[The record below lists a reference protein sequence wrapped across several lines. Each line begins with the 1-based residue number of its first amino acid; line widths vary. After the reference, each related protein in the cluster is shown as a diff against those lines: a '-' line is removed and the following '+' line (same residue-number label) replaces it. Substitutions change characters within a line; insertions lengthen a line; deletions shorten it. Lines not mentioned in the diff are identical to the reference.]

1 VIRVERLACAAGKF
15 KLGEITLAIA
25 PGEYFAL
32 LGPTGCGKTMLLE
45 CICGL
50 HNINHGQIVADG
62 KDVTR
67 ESPEL
72 RGFGYVPQDYVLLP
86 FLTVSENILFP
97 LRVRRKLDADA
108 RAHFGALVDILRI
121 GPLLDRKP
129 HHLSGGEKQRCALAR
144 ALVTKPRLLLLDEPY
159 TAVDMGLRK
168 RLWAEMKS
176 IHSRFQTT
184 VLHVT
189 HDFDEALTLS
199 QRAAVLVNGCLEQVG
214 PMGEILER
222 PATRPVAEFIGMTN
236 VYEGQV
242 ASMDGSGKSMSIHWN
257 GWTLRAPLR
266 NGLVPGAKFGFY
278 LRPGRIKPV
287 ASLGKEGAR
296 HTSVISAR
304 FSSAVVQRD
313 GRTLFFKVPNGADAA
328 NGNTA
333 DLEVSVSNESTFV
346 PKEGEPVLLGVS
358 EEAVGVFAN
367 SSSPRDPAGV
377 PDGRRPACRS
387 FCSSR
392 TKG

>member
-1 VIRVERLACAAGKF
+1 MIRVERLACAAGKF

-50 HNINHGQIVADG
+50 RNIHQGQIVADG
-62 KDVTR
+62 KDITG
-67 ESPEL
+67 ESPER
-72 RGFGYVPQDYVLLP
+72 RGFGYVPQDYVLFP

-97 LRVRRKLDADA
+97 LRVQRKLDADA
-108 RAHFGALVDILRI
+108 RAHCSALVDILRI

-129 HHLSGGEKQRCALAR
+129 RHLSGGERQRCALAR

-159 TAVDMGLRK
+159 AAVDMGLRK

-189 HDFDEALTLS
+189 HDLDEALTLS

-236 VYEGQV
+236 VYRGQV
-242 ASMDGSGKSMSIHWN
+242 ASMDGSGKNMFIRWN
-257 GWTLRAPLR
+257 GWTLRAPWR
-266 NGLVPGAKFGFY
+266 KGLVPGAKVEFY

-287 ASLGKEGAR
+287 ASPGKEGAR
-296 HTSVISAR
+296 HSSVISAR

-328 NGNTA
+328 NGNTE
-333 DLEVSVSNESTFV
+333 DLEVSLSNESTFA
-346 PKEGEPVLLGVS
+346 PKEGESVLLGVS
-358 EEAVGVFAN
+358 EESVGVFAN
-367 SSSPRDPAGV
+367 NI
-377 PDGRRPACRS
+377 
-387 FCSSR
+387 
-392 TKG
+392 